1 MPRRK
6 PKMEKIV
13 QEKIKENLDSI
24 IMEENLDSL
33 ETGTS
38 DLPKLKTSVTMDFAG
53 EKNSS
58 SAEAKTLLDSLVKF
72 YFDSDAIEENAYLE
86 YRKKIDSMNVSSM
99 MFQLKSGQHA
109 ITKLL
114 EEIDMGNMHPRLFEV
129 LAQLQGQIM
138 QMSKDHQTYLD
149 KMEKGYKNMK
159 EQVDDKNYN
168 GGIALPPGETDGT
181 YGSNVLTENGGIKSR
196 GTKGLMEGLRG
207 ILGGDIVDVNP
218 VEVTNENSIVNAR
231 KKAELDALNSKNSG
245 DDQNGQDE
253 YEIEDDIFS

>member
-6 PKMEKIV
+6 PKIDKVV

-24 IMEENLDSL
+24 IMEENLDAV

-38 DLPKLKTSVTMDFAG
+38 ELPKLKTSVTMDFEG
-53 EKNSS
+53 EKSS
-58 SAEAKTLLDSLVKF
+58 SSSEAKSLLDSLVKF
-72 YFDSDAIEENAYLE
+72 YFENDAIEENAYLE

-138 QMSKDHQTYLD
+138 QMSKDHQGYLD
-149 KMEKGYKNMK
+149 KMENSYKRMK
-159 EQVDDKNYN
+159 ETVDDKNYR
-168 GGIALPPGETDGT
+168 GGIALPDSPDGAQVN
-181 YGSNVLTENGGIKSR
+181 SALTEDGNLRAR

-207 ILGGDIVDVNP
+207 ILGGDIVDVKPIEVQNP
-218 VEVTNENSIVNAR
+218 NAIVNA
-231 KKAELDALNSKNSG
+231 KQKMQMDEQSG
-245 DDQNGQDE
+245 DFDSGGNTQSD
-253 YEIEDDIFS
+253 IIDDDLF

>member
-6 PKMEKIV
+6 PKMEKVV

-58 SAEAKTLLDSLVKF
+58 ASEAKTLLDSLVKF

-86 YRKKIDSMNVSSM
+86 YRKKIDSMNISSM

-159 EQVDDKNYN
+159 DQVDDKNYN
-168 GGIALPPGETDGT
+168 GGIALPPGETE
-181 YGSNVLTENGGIKSR
+181 GSFGGPVTENGGIKSR

-218 VEVTNENSIVNAR
+218 VEITNENSVVNAR
-231 KKAELDALNSKNSG
+231 KKAELDSLRSKESGVDPDGSG
-245 DDQNGQDE
+245 D